1 MAGEPKSHKR
11 VQPVR
16 APLRERTGCSGNRIF
31 DSPARAVRLIY
42 LAGDP
47 FTDTPRQGALGGLTP
62 LHNEP
67 AAHGCYVEDGDDYQR
82 EDRDLIELVAESGL
96 SDRGP
101 ALRAINRREPFVIER
116 RSHRHSFSFIRSN

>member
-31 DSPARAVRLIY
+31 DSQARTVRLIY

-62 LHNEP
+62 YIMNQQLM
-67 AAHGCYVEDGDDYQR
+67 AAM
-82 EDRDLIELVAESGL
+82 
-96 SDRGP
+96 
-101 ALRAINRREPFVIER
+101 
-116 RSHRHSFSFIRSN
+116 